1 MPTYE
6 SIFVCPPD
14 LPTEELEELARK
26 FEKIITQGQGKV
38 ISCNKLGRRKLGYEI
53 KGYKEGFMYCLNFNS
68 PPTLIAELEKN
79 YRVTDKV
86 LRHLIVKVDKKKL
99 KEEKATSEESKVE
112 EEKEN
117 PTKEVGHPSG

>member
-1 MPTYE
+1 MPIYE

-86 LRHLIVKVDKKKL
+86 IRHLIVKVDKKKL
-99 KEEKATSEESKVE
+99 KEEKITSEESKVE
-112 EEKEN
+112 EEKES
-117 PTKEVGHPSG
+117 PTKEVGRSSG

>member
-26 FEKIITQGQGKV
+26 FEKIITQGQGEV

-86 LRHLIVKVDKKKL
+86 IRHLIVKVDKKKL
-99 KEEKATSEESKVE
+99 KQEKVTSEESKVE

-117 PTKEVGHPSG
+117 PTKEVGRSSG

>member
-26 FEKIITQGQGKV
+26 FEKIITQGQGEV

-53 KGYKEGFMYCLNFNS
+53 KGYKEGFMYCINFNS
-68 PPTLIAELEKN
+68 PPSLVAELEKN

-86 LRHLIVKVDKKKL
+86 IRHLIVKVDEKKL
-99 KEEKATSEESKVE
+99 KEKKVSSEEPKDE
-112 EEKEN
+112 AEKES
-117 PTKEVGHPSG
+117 PTKEVGHP

>member
-1 MPTYE
+1 MPIYE

-14 LPTEELEELARK
+14 LSTEELEELARK

-86 LRHLIVKVDKKKL
+86 IRHLIVKVDKKKL
-99 KEEKATSEESKVE
+99 KEEKATSEESKNE
-112 EEKEN
+112 EGKES
-117 PTKEVGHPSG
+117 PTSDV

>member
-14 LPTEELEELARK
+14 LPTEELDELVKK
-26 FEKIITQGQGKV
+26 FEKIITQGQGEV

-68 PPTLIAELEKN
+68 PPTLVPELEKN

-86 LRHLIVKVDKKKL
+86 IRHLIVKVDEKRL
-99 KEEKATSEESKVE
+99 KEKKVTSEESKDGE
-112 EEKEN
+112 GKES
-117 PTKEVGHPSG
+117 PASDV

>member
-1 MPTYE
+1 MPIYE

-14 LPTEELEELARK
+14 LSTEELEELARK
-26 FEKIITQGQGKV
+26 FEKIITQGQGEI

-86 LRHLIVKVDKKKL
+86 IRHLIVKVDKKKL
-99 KEEKATSEESKVE
+99 KEEKVTSEESKD
-112 EEKEN
+112 EKGKES
-117 PTKEVGHPSG
+117 PTSDV

>member
-1 MPTYE
+1 MPIYE

-86 LRHLIVKVDKKKL
+86 IRHLIVKVDKKKL
-99 KEEKATSEESKVE
+99 KEEKVTSEESKVE

>member
-1 MPTYE
+1 MPIYE

-68 PPTLIAELEKN
+68 PPTLIAELEKS

-86 LRHLIVKVDKKKL
+86 IRHLIVKVDKKKL
-99 KEEKATSEESKVE
+99 KEEKVTSEESKDE
-112 EEKEN
+112 EGKES
-117 PTKEVGHPSG
+117 PTSDV